1 MPDLSRDREA
11 KGNVALVRKRT
22 LVGLLAT
29 GSLLGTTLQGVALS
43 PAAAAALPPAGSYM
57 QIVAHQD
64 DDLLF
69 MSPDLQDT
77 VNAGRK
83 TTTVYVT
90 AGEENRDPGDLRDID
105 QNDCANDRGNGSDP
119 SKVHLD
125 RDDYAGC
132 RALGAMAAWASI
144 AHADNVWDRRAVDIS
159 FGDGDS
165 RQVEEDT
172 LHSNSNINL
181 VFMNLP
187 EAGDLHDDIRPGD
200 SRVGNNL
207 TYIVNDGATRTT
219 VLSSMSQVTEPQ
231 DYDLGALQGV
241 LNGLIDQY
249 NPTVIRTQDPAAD
262 NRYTADNP
270 DHLVVAQ
277 LVGRLVRAIP
287 ASERLLQLVNYRDYN
302 ISDSQVNLDLS
313 QRTDKT
319 TLFAQYS
326 AYDQNI
332 TGNGAYPPFTQRTYH
347 RYWTGTNYAALN
359 ADGRFQVVAVLNGQ
373 VFTWAQ
379 QRETNKWVGP
389 DPLAAGDITRVLPGL
404 SIVSNSDGT
413 LQVFGVDANS
423 GDIITTWQEAPNGAW
438 SNRWVSLGN
447 PNAGSDTANQVGY
460 PAVTRNVDGKL
471 AVFVKNG
478 GGGISWKKQSGS
490 HEHFETLWTDLQ
502 GSPNGIQDGLSAVT
516 HPDGRMEVFAYS
528 IVNYI
533 GKISLWYQ
541 RDPQDNFNG
550 YQPSLTA
557 FEPASPPTVAV
568 NNDGRLDVF
577 YRMANN
583 SDTQPVG
590 SYVAHTYQ
598 LTGGDWTT
606 QPDNIR
612 GDNGF
617 GPVAAG
623 SAPPT
628 AAGGD
633 ARIFVFERN
642 RNGGVSGTRQTV
654 KDGAYNTQWA
664 NFGNFISTQPAALAG
679 PDGRMAVFAQ
689 ADDGSMTMSQQTAS
703 GGANGFG
710 DWQTL
715 DG

>member
-1 MPDLSRDREA
+1 M
-11 KGNVALVRKRT
+11 
-22 LVGLLAT
+22 VGLLAT

-43 PAAAAALPPAGSYM
+43 PVAAAALPPFGRYM

-69 MSPDLQDT
+69 MNPDLKDT
-77 VNAGRK
+77 VNAGRP

-90 AGEENRDPGDLRDID
+90 AGEEDRDPAGELRDID
-105 QNDCANDRGNGSDP
+105 KNDCANDLGNTGRP
-119 SKVHLD
+119 GKVKLD
-125 RDDYAGC
+125 REDYAGC
-132 RALGAMAAWASI
+132 RALGAMAAWAGI
-144 AHADNVWDRRAVDIS
+144 AGASNPDDPGLWDRQAITIG

-172 LHSNSNINL
+172 LRTNNNIKL

-187 EAGDLHDDIRPGD
+187 EAGDQTHPDIRPGD
-200 SRVGNNL
+200 SRQGDNL
-207 TYIVNDGATRTT
+207 THVVYDGATRRT

-231 DYDLGALQGV
+231 DYDLDAVQGV
-241 LNGLIDQY
+241 LRGLINRY
-249 NPTVIRTQDPAAD
+249 NPTVIRAQDPTAD
-262 NRYTADNP
+262 FRYAADNP

-313 QRTDKT
+313 QRDDKKAT
-319 TLFAQYS
+319 FHLYS
-326 AYDQNI
+326 DYDMNI
-332 TGNGAYPPFTQRTYH
+332 DDIPAYPQWTQRTYH

-359 ADGRFQVVAVLNGQ
+359 ADGRFQVVAALNGQ

-379 QRETNKWVGP
+379 RQGDLKWVGP
-389 DPLAAGDITRVLPGL
+389 NPLAAGDITRVLPGL
-404 SIVSNSDGT
+404 SIVSNPTDGT
-413 LQVFGVDANS
+413 LQVFGVDADS
-423 GDIITTWQEAPNGAW
+423 GDIITTWQDKPNGAW

-460 PAVTRNVDGKL
+460 PAVTRNANGQL

-528 IVNYI
+528 IVNGV

-541 RDPQDNFNG
+541 HDPQDNFNG

-642 RNGGVSGTRQTV
+642 RNGGVSGTKQTV